1 MKKSVIFS
9 LFAIL
14 LVFSIPHILG
24 YATLENY
31 APCNTVANHD
41 CASQNAVVK
50 EVVEGNLIAEDIQ
63 LYENKN
69 INVSPISLLNPL
81 LYAPFLLLIPFFG
94 ANLAIIIAKTF
105 FVAIN
110 FLLLFMLG
118 NMIFRNER
126 FSILFSVA
134 IVTQMIYK
142 DLILM
147 IFYLISLISAPIS
160 EKLLGLIG
168 RNLSNLTIHAPL
180 IFERVTRPN
189 LTFILLMISSILLI
203 KLMTTREHT
212 LKTKALIGLV
222 WSSLF
227 YSYFYN
233 FVVFFITVAFLA
245 TFYLIKEKQI
255 AYTLI
260 QTTCFATLF
269 SIPFWLNYLRFKNS
283 DFYADYMARVAVE
296 QGHFIRIIGDYIPWA
311 IILATF
317 LILRKNFKNEWVYFV
332 TAFTLAGVAGLNL
345 QLIAGF
351 NPEPDHFSRLVVFGI
366 EFILLSLIYLALTKT
381 DSKIPKTIHK
391 YINSKTI
398 FTAIIIFLLITSAA
412 WQFKY
417 FENKK
422 DILTIPSEEQE
433 IYDWFRENVDEN
445 SVIMTDSLVINKN
458 MPLYSDHNIYLGGG
472 SGFTI
477 GGVDELIDRSFTTF
491 AILNYSKE
499 EFEDELINELHIL
512 DIPKDELILRAHEI
526 EDHGILNH
534 IFYGRITV
542 SEPKYVVKGYIDKDH
557 NFSEKEINNYVKQ
570 YQRIKNNPKIN
581 YKLDYIVSERNP
593 TNYLETEEVFSNSKY
608 KIYSVTSTN
617 AL

>member
-1 MKKSVIFS
+1 MKKSVILS

-24 YATLENY
+24 YSTLENY

-41 CASQNAVVK
+41 CPGQNAVVK

-69 INVSPISLLNPL
+69 INISPISILNPL
-81 LYAPFLLLIPFFG
+81 LYAPFLLLIPLLG
-94 ANLAIIIAKTF
+94 VNLAIIIAKTF

-203 KLMTTREHT
+203 KLMSTREHT
-212 LKTKALIGLV
+212 LKTKALIGAV

-245 TFYLIKEKQI
+245 TFYLVKEKQI
-255 AYTLI
+255 AYNLI

-296 QGHFIRIIGDYIPWA
+296 QGHFIRILGDYIPWV

-332 TAFTLAGVAGLNL
+332 TAFTLAGIAGLNL

-366 EFILLSLIYLALTKT
+366 EFIFLSLIYLAVTKT
-381 DSKIPKTIHK
+381 DSKITKTIHK

-398 FTAIIIFLLITSAA
+398 FTAIIIFLIITSAA

-433 IYDWFRENVDEN
+433 IYDWFRENVDET

-491 AILNYSKE
+491 AILDYSKE
-499 EFEDELINELHIL
+499 EFEDELINELHII
-512 DIPKDELILRAHEI
+512 DVPKDELILRAHEI

-534 IFYGRITV
+534 IFYGRITI

-557 NFSEKEINNYVKQ
+557 TFSEKEINNYMKQ
-570 YQRIKNNPKIN
+570 YQTIKNNPTIN
-581 YKLDYIVSERNP
+581 YRLDYIVSERTP
-593 TNYLETEEVFSNSKY
+593 TETNQLKITEVFSNNKY
-608 KIYSVTSTN
+608 KIYSTSII
-617 AL
+617 A

>member
-1 MKKSVIFS
+1 MKKSVILS

-24 YATLENY
+24 YSTLENY

-41 CASQNAVVK
+41 CPSQNAVVK

-69 INVSPISLLNPL
+69 INISPISILNPL
-81 LYAPFLLLIPFFG
+81 LYSPFLLLIPLLG
-94 ANLAIIIAKTF
+94 VNLAIIIAKTF

-110 FLLLFMLG
+110 FLLLFILG

-203 KLMTTREHT
+203 KLMTTRDHT

-332 TAFTLAGVAGLNL
+332 TAFTLAGIAGLNL

-458 MPLYSDHNIYLGGG
+458 IPLYSDHNIYLGGG

-491 AILNYSKE
+491 AILDYSKE

-581 YKLDYIVSERNP
+581 YKLDYIVSERTP
-593 TNYLETEEVFSNSKY
+593 TETNQLKITEVFSNNKY
-608 KIYSVTSTN
+608 KIYSTSII
-617 AL
+617 A

>member
-1 MKKSVIFS
+1 MKKSVILS

-24 YATLENY
+24 YSTLENY

-41 CASQNAVVK
+41 CPGQNAVVK

-69 INVSPISLLNPL
+69 INISPISILNPL
-81 LYAPFLLLIPFFG
+81 LYAPFLLLIPLLG
-94 ANLAIIIAKTF
+94 VNLAIIIAKTF

-203 KLMTTREHT
+203 KLMTTRDHT

-296 QGHFIRIIGDYIPWA
+296 QGHFIRILGDYIPWV

-332 TAFTLAGVAGLNL
+332 TAFTLAGIAGLNL

-366 EFILLSLIYLALTKT
+366 EFIFLSLIYLAVTKT
-381 DSKIPKTIHK
+381 DSKITKTIHK

-398 FTAIIIFLLITSAA
+398 FTAIIIFLIITSAA

-433 IYDWFRENVDEN
+433 IYDWFRENVDET

-491 AILNYSKE
+491 AILDYSKE
-499 EFEDELINELHIL
+499 EFEDELINELHII
-512 DIPKDELILRAHEI
+512 DVPKDELILRAHEI

-534 IFYGRITV
+534 IFYGRITI

-557 NFSEKEINNYVKQ
+557 TFSEKEINNYMKQ
-570 YQRIKNNPKIN
+570 YQTIKNNPTIN
-581 YKLDYIVSERNP
+581 YRLDYIVSERTP
-593 TNYLETEEVFSNSKY
+593 TETNQLKITEVFSNNKY
-608 KIYSVTSTN
+608 KIYSTSII
-617 AL
+617 A

>member
-1 MKKSVIFS
+1 MKKSVILS

-24 YATLENY
+24 YSTLENY

-41 CASQNAVVK
+41 CPSQNAVVK

-69 INVSPISLLNPL
+69 INISPISILNPL
-81 LYAPFLLLIPFFG
+81 LYSPFLLLIPLLG
-94 ANLAIIIAKTF
+94 VNLAIIIAKTF

-110 FLLLFMLG
+110 FLLLFILG

-203 KLMTTREHT
+203 KLMTTRDHT

-296 QGHFIRIIGDYIPWA
+296 QGHFIRILGDYIPWA

-398 FTAIIIFLLITSAA
+398 FTAIIIFLIITSAA

-491 AILNYSKE
+491 AILDYSKE

-534 IFYGRITV
+534 IFYGRITI

-557 NFSEKEINNYVKQ
+557 TFSEKEINNYVKQ
-570 YQRIKNNPKIN
+570 YQTIKNNPTIN
-581 YKLDYIVSERNP
+581 YKLDYIVSERTP
-593 TNYLETEEVFSNSKY
+593 TETNQLKITEVFSNNKY
-608 KIYSVTSTN
+608 KIYSTSII
-617 AL
+617 A

>member
-1 MKKSVIFS
+1 MKKSVILS

-24 YATLENY
+24 YSTLENY

-41 CASQNAVVK
+41 CPSQNAVVK

-69 INVSPISLLNPL
+69 INISPISILNPL
-81 LYAPFLLLIPFFG
+81 LYAPFLLLIPLLG
-94 ANLAIIIAKTF
+94 VNLAIIIAKTF

-203 KLMTTREHT
+203 KLMTTRDHT

-245 TFYLIKEKQI
+245 TFYLVKEKQI
-255 AYTLI
+255 AYNLI

-296 QGHFIRIIGDYIPWA
+296 QGHFIRILGDYIPWV

-332 TAFTLAGVAGLNL
+332 TAFTLAGIAGLNL

-366 EFILLSLIYLALTKT
+366 EFIFLSLIYLAVTKT
-381 DSKIPKTIHK
+381 DSKITKTIHK

-398 FTAIIIFLLITSAA
+398 FTAIIIFLIITSAA

-433 IYDWFRENVDEN
+433 IYDWFRENVDET

-491 AILNYSKE
+491 AILDYSKE
-499 EFEDELINELHIL
+499 EFEDELINELHII

-534 IFYGRITV
+534 IFYGRITI

-557 NFSEKEINNYVKQ
+557 TFSEKEINNYMKQ
-570 YQRIKNNPKIN
+570 YQTIKNNPTIN
-581 YKLDYIVSERNP
+581 YRLDYIVSERTP
-593 TNYLETEEVFSNSKY
+593 TETNQLKITEVFSNNKY
-608 KIYSVTSTN
+608 KIYSTSII
-617 AL
+617 A